1 MTEIVS
7 GVPIPEAV
15 TRSGSTPRK
24 YPFHKMEIGDC
35 LITDAGPTGSTSSSS
50 VYYAA
55 RNYKTRTMFLP
66 DGTPL
71 PAEGHFDFVGRKL
84 PDRPGKVGIW
94 RVPCR
99 CAVCGGSDE
108 NY

>member
-1 MTEIVS
+1 MTEIIR
-7 GVPIPEAV
+7 GVPVPEV
-15 TRSGSTPRK
+15 TTRSGSVPRK
-24 YPFHKMEIGDC
+24 YPFHQMEVGDC
-35 LITDAGPTGSTSSSS
+35 LIADAGPMGNTSSSS

-55 RNYKTRTMFLP
+55 RNYKSRTMFLP

-94 RVPCR
+94 RIPCR
-99 CAVCGGSDE
+99 CAACIGSNE
-108 NY
+108 ND